1 MTVKR
6 YAVFFDLDG
15 TFLTTDKRVT
25 DRNRRALELAHSKGA
40 YVVPTTG
47 RIYDGMPEAVR
58 ELGFIEYA
66 ITVNGAEVYDVKE
79 RKALKREEI
88 TASRAIEIFDIME
101 RFDCIYDCYARG
113 WGYMQRNHYEKAD
126 EYVIEQKMRQMVKS
140 VRTPVDDIRK
150 HVVENFESVQK
161 MQMFFKNLYEN
172 AKAAEYLRNELKSEC
187 VTSSVRGN
195 LEINSE
201 HANKGEGLI
210 FLCSYLGIPLE
221 RSIAFGDGSNDLT
234 MIKAAGLGVS
244 MGNGIAEI
252 KEAANEI
259 TASNNEDGVAL
270 VLERIFG

>member
-1 MTVKR
+1 MDVKR

-15 TFLTTDKRVT
+15 TLLTTDKRVS
-25 DRNRRALELAHSKGA
+25 DRNRRALELAYSRGA

-47 RIYDGMPEAVR
+47 RIYEGLPEAVR
-58 ELGFIEYA
+58 ELPFIDYA

-79 RKALKREEI
+79 ASALKREEI
-88 TASRAIEIFDIME
+88 TAVRALEIFDIME

-113 WGYMQRNHYEKAD
+113 WGYMQKEHYAKAD
-126 EYVIEQKMRQMVKS
+126 EYVIETKMRQMVKS
-140 VRTPVDDIRK
+140 VRTPVDDIRQYVLD
-150 HVVENFESVQK
+150 HFPSVQK

-221 RSIAFGDGSNDLT
+221 RAISFGDGSNDMT
-234 MIKAAGLGVS
+234 MIKAAGLGVA
-244 MGNGIAEI
+244 MGNAIAEV

-259 TASNNEDGVAL
+259 TATNNEDGVAL